1 MRFLDVLRDVLN
13 HLPVDEATTQFFI
26 NHPQSNYADLEVIYN
41 SIGNNEKMGG
51 FANPI
56 MNKLSDAIA
65 ERILG
70 QVVDDDE

>member
-13 HLPVDEATTQFFI
+13 HLPVDENTAQVIMNSGTST
-26 NHPQSNYADLEVIYN
+26 YADLEAIYN
-41 SIGNNEKMGG
+41 SIGNDEKMGG

-70 QVVDDDE
+70 QVIDE